1 METPCS
7 DFALAENFAGEETV
21 DVEGE
26 ETVICAKPHT
36 EHKNSKQ
43 TDFRDRKLHTPG
55 DRYVLVALFGE
66 PYRKS
71 SSGYIGRIL

>member
-7 DFALAENFAGEETV
+7 DFAVAANFAGDEAV
-21 DVEGE
+21 DDGE
-26 ETVICAKPHT
+26 ETVICAKLAT
-36 EHKNSKQ
+36 EHKSSKP

-55 DRYVLVALFGE
+55 DRYVLVALFVE